1 MIFIL
6 INTLLAWVR
15 NISKFKYT
23 FLFANIVIIFTV
35 CVACYYSIM
44 KLKTDDLRPDV
55 EPINYN
61 GVFQMLGFSVYT
73 YEGIGIIMPCM

>member
-35 CVACYYSIM
+35 CVTCYYSSM
-44 KLKTDDLRPDV
+44 KLKTDGLGPDV
-55 EPINYN
+55 EAINYN
-61 GVFQMLGFSVYT
+61 GMLSMLGFSIYT